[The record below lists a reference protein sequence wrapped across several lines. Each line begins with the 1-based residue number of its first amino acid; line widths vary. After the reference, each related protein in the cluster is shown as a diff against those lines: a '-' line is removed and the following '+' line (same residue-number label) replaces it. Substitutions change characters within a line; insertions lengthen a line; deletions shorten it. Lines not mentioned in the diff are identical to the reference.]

1 MVLSPNV
8 NAGFLRC
15 QDVVGKEPSVAGNT
29 LRNRSKSDIHRYLVF
44 HKPYGV
50 LSKFTDLEGRPTL
63 ANYISLPNIYPV
75 GRLDMDSEG
84 LLVLTSDGTLAHYLT
99 SPSSKVSK
107 TYYVQVERVPDG
119 DALERLREGVIIQGK
134 PTRPAR
140 VTLLNPEPGIPPR
153 SVPIRFRKSVPTAWL
168 RMDITEGM
176 NRQIRRM
183 TAQVGHPTLRLVR
196 VAIGTIQLGNLPIGQ
211 WRELSMTEVKALWPG
226 REFLGGS
233 GRRPPKGS
241 RAFRPKFP
249 SSFL

>member
-1 MVLSPNV
+1 MLVLTLD
-8 NAGFLRC
+8 ADFLRC
-15 QDVVGKEPSVAGNT
+15 QGVIGKESFVAVNT
-29 LRNRSKSDIHRYLVF
+29 VHNRLESDIHRYLVF

-50 LSKFTDLEGRPTL
+50 LSKFTDPEGRPTL
-63 ANYISLPNIYPV
+63 ANYISLQHIYPV

-84 LLVLTSDGTLAHYLT
+84 LLVLTSDGTFAHHLT

-107 TYYVQVERVPDG
+107 TYWVQVERIPND
-119 DALERLREGVIIQGK
+119 DALERLRNGVIIQGK
-134 PTRPAR
+134 RTRPAC
-140 VTLLNPEPGIPPR
+140 VTLLNPEPDIAPR
-153 SVPIRFRKSVPTAWL
+153 SVPIRFRKSVATAWL

-183 TAQVGHPTLRLVR
+183 TAQVGHPTLRLIR

-249 SSFL
+249 PRFL